1 MTFAKQQQYANVTPP
16 LTTSSDFSPTS
27 SVSSTPWSNDPKE
40 QKRGRGWPHK
50 ECVGVT
56 YSDFPVIG
64 SVEEQEHWF
73 KAKTTERWQYAKL
86 SGPDGEEYRAA
97 EMARSLEYYNKRGGK
112 AQSQSNTDTCLEG
125 VTYFDEPVDR
135 KKHAQEQ
142 SRQR

>member
-1 MTFAKQQQYANVTPP
+1 MISVP
-16 LTTSSDFSPTS
+16 LV
-27 SVSSTPWSNDPKE
+27 VSSTPQSNDPKE
-40 QKRGRGWPHK
+40 QKGGRVWPPK

-56 YSDFPVIG
+56 YSDFPVNG
-64 SVEEQEHWF
+64 SVKEQEHWF

-86 SGPDGEEYRAA
+86 SGPEGEEYRTA
-97 EMARSLEYYNKRGGK
+97 EKTRSLEYYYNKRGGRV
-112 AQSQSNTDTCLEG
+112 QTQSNTDTGLEG